1 MTGVSLMNSWVEVNN
16 DFKKTANTTQ
26 LMDDD
31 PEIFDGS
38 SLYSHFC
45 NVWQNS
51 QTSLSEIPIQYKDA
65 CYKTV
70 QRLPK
75 IFTKLSHRRGLP
87 NIRSVTE
94 MINLERNTWSLISS
108 IYLDRFQ
115 SEMKTGT
122 TESSDLSNFNHSE
135 KEIIR
140 LLYEKDSELRETQ
153 ILIDW
158 LELLVREQIEEVAE
172 RYECLFNQTT
182 AWENTA
188 HLLDYL
194 PQSELT
200 KRRLVKELH
209 PDVVTLTGN
218 ELDQK
223 DQIDNDR
230 YVNYLF
236 LCLRGG
242 DLHRAQLLCTQRHEY
257 WRAISLE
264 GWRPFH
270 YSGFI
275 ESESKEMEKA
285 FNEDEEL
292 GDSGPFYMQLTVEG
306 NPTRILYKSACW
318 WNSENVNLR
327 SFERAIYATLSGN
340 LDVLTQILPASW
352 TDQTWAHCRA
362 LVEARVDSSLRS
374 LLNTGPRADTLAVT
388 GRTTKRWPLD
398 GGLTLPDSAW
408 APGDWTL
415 SDAFARVDARLGWSA
430 IGCLEKCSSSSSNLR
445 MRTVIRSAMNDF
457 LMDDNSYMYANDG
470 DGFRNNNNNG
480 DDLQSPSVYA
490 IVYCIFYAVQQT
502 VMLRNYDSFLATLA
516 NIMPKLVCYGLGDG
530 VVPEIGPIQP
540 PDFSRVGNIDQVI
553 CHTLRF
559 LTHFVLFLKSAEA
572 DIQDVTCSEII
583 KAYLCFLMCS
593 LTEVL
598 NAGWNLSQKSF
609 TECLKKTEHESF
621 KELIDVLLNS
631 DIREYGVPW
640 LGDYKKSTQ
649 LEANGRIVQ
658 LTRLRNISIPQAV
671 EDMMMT
677 TSADNRGPCL
687 LRLTFTDGR
696 NTITGLDMQDK
707 TDLSMDI
714 PPGTKFRLMGSIP
727 ISMGFLL
734 LSKNH
739 LKVLG
744 GTVTNL
750 IREWNMTKFLKDT
763 ENRNITGGAPVF
775 VPFGSREATDLIQS
789 EGKFLSQLRSD
800 RESNQMKFDSFQMA
814 TARNEPQ
821 EESEL
826 QAMFNEQRKE
836 ILAELKAS
844 NSSSSAAAGGG
855 GRGGDKTVSNY
866 HNANRTFPGSTTRR
880 FKPGLSKFYQ
890 LQLQKSE
897 EYSLA
902 IGQLL
907 SLGYPY
913 QLASSALKINRGNY
927 QAAVDYLLS
936 KSTSTSMHLDENPV
950 NNNHTPVISSSLP
963 RGSRPYGGRGSRGG
977 RGGRFN
983 STDGDEMN
991 SSRFHSSS
999 ADTPQSRPSTGLVR
1013 LDDLIVDSMPTKSA
1027 TAAVPPSSTTTKGV
1041 HQTVINHH
1049 RLKPTANQ
1057 VLLSVGCPILAQN
1070 ISGDY
1075 EEAQLIGYLSN
1086 TNTGSSSGEKIVLVA
1101 YLHSDN
1107 ATGKISI
1114 EEEIVPISL
1123 IRTMNREKITI
1134 DMVPPAPSDRVK
1146 PYGSS
1151 SNSASMNSNQFDDIH
1166 FSHQPYPPTSGRGY
1180 RGNSRGSGGGGGRR
1194 VFSGG
1199 RGRRGSS
1206 RGGGGGRY
1214 SNF

>member
-1 MTGVSLMNSWVEVNN
+1 MT
-16 DFKKTANTTQ
+16 Q
-26 LMDDD
+26 
-31 PEIFDGS
+31 
-38 SLYSHFC
+38 
-45 NVWQNS
+45 
-51 QTSLSEIPIQYKDA
+51 
-65 CYKTV
+65 
-70 QRLPK
+70 
-75 IFTKLSHRRGLP
+75 
-87 NIRSVTE
+87 
-94 MINLERNTWSLISS
+94 
-108 IYLDRFQ
+108 
-115 SEMKTGT
+115 
-122 TESSDLSNFNHSE
+122 
-135 KEIIR
+135 
-140 LLYEKDSELRETQ
+140 
-153 ILIDW
+153 
-158 LELLVREQIEEVAE
+158 
-172 RYECLFNQTT
+172 
-182 AWENTA
+182 
-188 HLLDYL
+188 
-194 PQSELT
+194 
-200 KRRLVKELH
+200 
-209 PDVVTLTGN
+209 
-218 ELDQK
+218 
-223 DQIDNDR
+223 
-230 YVNYLF
+230 
-236 LCLRGG
+236 
-242 DLHRAQLLCTQRHEY
+242 
-257 WRAISLE
+257 
-264 GWRPFH
+264 
-270 YSGFI
+270 
-275 ESESKEMEKA
+275 
-285 FNEDEEL
+285 
-292 GDSGPFYMQLTVEG
+292 
-306 NPTRILYKSACW
+306 
-318 WNSENVNLR
+318 
-327 SFERAIYATLSGN
+327 
-340 LDVLTQILPASW
+340 
-352 TDQTWAHCRA
+352 
-362 LVEARVDSSLRS
+362 
-374 LLNTGPRADTLAVT
+374 AV
-388 GRTTKRWPLD
+388 
-398 GGLTLPDSAW
+398 
-408 APGDWTL
+408 
-415 SDAFARVDARLGWSA
+415 
-430 IGCLEKCSSSSSNLR
+430 
-445 MRTVIRSAMNDF
+445 
-457 LMDDNSYMYANDG
+457 
-470 DGFRNNNNNG
+470 
-480 DDLQSPSVYA
+480 
-490 IVYCIFYAVQQT
+490 
-502 VMLRNYDSFLATLA
+502 
-516 NIMPKLVCYGLGDG
+516 
-530 VVPEIGPIQP
+530 
-540 PDFSRVGNIDQVI
+540 
-553 CHTLRF
+553 
-559 LTHFVLFLKSAEA
+559 
-572 DIQDVTCSEII
+572 
-583 KAYLCFLMCS
+583 CS

-677 TSADNRGPCL
+677 TSADNRGPCV

-844 NSSSSAAAGGG
+844 NSSSSTAAGGG

-902 IGQLL
+902 IAQLL

-936 KSTSTSMHLDENPV
+936 KSTSTSMHLDENPG
-950 NNNHTPVISSSLP
+950 NNHHHQTPMIPSSSPLT

-977 RGGRFN
+977 RGRFN
-983 STDGDEMN
+983 STEGDEMN

-1013 LDDLIVDSMPTKSA
+1013 LDDLIVDSMPTKSSA
-1027 TAAVPPSSTTTKGV
+1027 TAAAPPSSTATTKGV
-1041 HQTVINHH
+1041 HQTVVNHH

-1180 RGNSRGSGGGGGRR
+1180 RGNSRGVVVAEYLAVEELCRLCQPVDLNITKCEELLDIITDNALRALKTVDDKSLKGMKMLNTFIEKKSAFMKPGRYLCLDFKGKYYR
-1194 VFSGG
+1194 LVLTTVSEDVQEIKKEEEYYSISNRLRCSNAETVFNYIAETIHDFYILKNINEENIPLGICFMFPMKQTSIRDGYVIKWAKEFSINSLIG
-1199 RGRRGSS
+1199 LNFPVKLQEALKRRGLKVPVTAIANDTVCAFFACAWKDNDCALGLKHSHGSNICCLEKVSDVPKLKRPVNLGTSILLNAEWGQIGEDGCIDDYLTEYDKLIDKFSS
-1206 RGGGGGRY
+1206 EPGCCIFEKLSSGIYIGELCRVIMLKAVEERLLFGGVVPELLTTPYILTYEHVFLIDRDPANVFFGAEMVLRQRFKMTEIKRKDLVGVRYISFVVINRAAHLIGTACAALINQLKRKRITIAVDGTFFRLSKTFTDVLKRTISKLIPQKYSFKLHLVDDASAEGITAIISSLRGDLAHRLSYAGEADLESESEERRELEAILIQEGLDL
-1214 SNF
+1214 